1 MSESLRSKLRKFMS
15 REYREQVA
23 KRDKLRKILKKMR
36 KQQKELTEELSQQND
51 PQQQDQLRK
60 KLLLIREQR
69 RKGINLLRDLRSEPD
84 KE

>member
-15 REYREQVA
+15 RDYREQIA

-36 KQQKELTEELSQQND
+36 KQQKELGEELGQEDD
-51 PQQQDQLRK
+51 PHKQDHLRR